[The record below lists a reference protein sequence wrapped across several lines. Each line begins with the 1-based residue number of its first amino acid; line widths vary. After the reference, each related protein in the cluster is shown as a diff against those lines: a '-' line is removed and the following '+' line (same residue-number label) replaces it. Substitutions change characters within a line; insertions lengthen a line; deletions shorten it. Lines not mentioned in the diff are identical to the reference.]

1 MSLMKSLAHI
11 CVGNY
16 YGENAANLLLYVNKA
31 SNIYWAW
38 ITLSNKTSN
47 SWRRQILNMHKLNEN
62 NPLQLT
68 FESHTERNRAQ
79 TESNNAV
86 HPV

>member
-1 MSLMKSLAHI
+1 M
-11 CVGNY
+11 Y
-16 YGENAANLLLYVNKA
+16 
-31 SNIYWAW
+31 
-38 ITLSNKTSN
+38 
-47 SWRRQILNMHKLNEN
+47 KLNEN